1 MSYFPSRKSL
11 MLELQFM
18 FFLKT
23 TIKKEVND
31 ENESKKNNVCH

>member
-1 MSYFPSRKSL
+1 